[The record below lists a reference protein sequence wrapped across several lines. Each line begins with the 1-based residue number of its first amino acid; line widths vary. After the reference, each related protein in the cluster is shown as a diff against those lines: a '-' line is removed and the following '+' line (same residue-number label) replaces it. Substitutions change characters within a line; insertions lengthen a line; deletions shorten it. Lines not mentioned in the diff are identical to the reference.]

1 MKGQW
6 LNPQNTVAPKNVFFR
21 QEDAILLRAAEDGT
35 GERLQTGITANKGR
49 NNCGNRDLDIVVI
62 TVASGN
68 HDSENRIR
76 ATVKAVMEFV
86 IDFAK
91 ALAVMLFTVAVMLPA
106 GAAVAQNFASG
117 NGNVNGTAV
126 VAAVHIKPY

>member
-1 MKGQW
+1 M
-6 LNPQNTVAPKNVFFR
+6 N
-21 QEDAILLRAAEDGT
+21 AAEDGT

-49 NNCGNRDLDIVVI
+49 INCGNRNLYIVVI

-68 HDSENRIR
+68 LDSENRIR
-76 ATVKAVMEFV
+76 TAVKAVMEFV

-91 ALAVMLFTVAVMLPA
+91 AFAMMLFAVAVMLSA

-117 NGNVNGTAV
+117 NGNVYGTAV
-126 VAAVHIKPY
+126 VAAVHVKPY